1 MIWIKISSGYSSFEP
16 EVDIHG
22 CLSEEELWTVR
33 NRLDEAMDIVSR
45 LLESIKEEK
54 ECR

>member
-1 MIWIKISSGYSSFEP
+1 MIWIRISSDYSLFEP

-22 CLSEEELWTVR
+22 CLSEGELLTVY
-33 NRLDEAMDIVSR
+33 NKLDKAMDIVSR

-54 ECR
+54 K

>member
-1 MIWIKISSGYSSFEP
+1 MIWIRISSNHSCFEP

-22 CLSEEELWTVR
+22 PLSGGELLTVSD
-33 NRLDEAMDIVSR
+33 RLDKAMDIVSR

-54 ECR
+54 K